1 MNVLGVIGCDQDVY
15 CMSKIRGIRTH
26 IVRVEGEHS
35 DHLATALYILR
46 YTVGFTGV
54 GSKPRPDPVKIS

>member
-1 MNVLGVIGCDQDVY
+1 MLDFEGFIQFYRVKTLDT
-15 CMSKIRGIRTH
+15 RGIRTH

-46 YTVGFTGV
+46 YTVGFAGV
-54 GSKPRPDPVKIS
+54 GSKPRLDPVKIS